1 MRAGLMLLL
10 LGVLL
15 TGCTEPLGRACTEM
29 GLVTG
34 VEVDTGALDLPAGVT
49 GRVCLDD
56 ECTDVAVDAALITTD
71 RVIEHCVD
79 VQCTDTTVAA
89 TPPPPAGVSWQRPI
103 PDVETVQVT
112 LTLTDAAG
120 AVLWSGSAA
129 VDTEVVEPN
138 GPGCGQT
145 TVLPDL
151 RATPDGRLVT

>member
-1 MRAGLMLLL
+1 MRADLVLLL
-10 LGVLL
+10 TGVVL
-15 TGCTEPLGRACTEM
+15 TGCTGPLVDGCTEM
-29 GLVTG
+29 FLVTD

-56 ECTDVAVDAALITTD
+56 ECADVAVDAAPVTTSG
-71 RVIEHCVD
+71 VIEACVD
-79 VQCTDTTVAA
+79 DQCTTMDA
-89 TPPPPAGVSWQRPI
+89 TPPPPAGVFWQRPI
-103 PDVETVQVT
+103 PDVETVQIA
-112 LTLTDAAG
+112 LTLTDPAG
-120 AVLWSGSAA
+120 TQLWSASAA